1 MLSGMPGADA
11 MKEKA
16 KQEIEKQLGEKAP
29 GSIKPLF
36 PLCGGPVSTMEK
48 CICAVPADQQDD
60 VKAAIQKYKNL

>member
-1 MLSGMPGADA
+1 MMPSPEALKA
-11 MKEKA
+11 KA

-29 GSIKPLF
+29 GSVKPLF

-60 VKAAIQKYKNL
+60 VKAAIAKYKSL